1 MNEKTLVQV
10 PLSPNERQAVDDFRR
25 RHKDLPSR
33 PEAIRELFHLGLSK
47 HSGGVAHN
55 KLAETQ
61 HEHA

>member
-33 PEAIRELFHLGLSK
+33 PEAIRELFHIGLRK
-47 HSGGVAHN
+47 QRAVPNGPAG
-55 KLAETQ
+55 TQ